1 MSKQARGRSS
11 ERARWVCLTE
21 GRDRRPLGKFR
32 RRKRIQ
38 RSRGTNNETAAEA
51 GKKSSQDMC
60 LVWGQ
65 HIYLVWYIFLMFYV
79 MQYGAPTPTQSF
91 HCVSPPHTSVNIAPK
106 YTPPPKEFVFIDAYW
121 ISWHNHW
128 IATVPNLGWCSQKQ
142 DQGMAQRMA
151 NIRLVTC
158 IKSKSREDPGFLG
171 PKVITF
177 EKLFFK
183 EKIPENTKLDT
194 GTRKVLR

>member
-1 MSKQARGRSS
+1 
-11 ERARWVCLTE
+11 
-21 GRDRRPLGKFR
+21 
-32 RRKRIQ
+32 
-38 RSRGTNNETAAEA
+38 
-51 GKKSSQDMC
+51 
-60 LVWGQ
+60 
-65 HIYLVWYIFLMFYV
+65 
-79 MQYGAPTPTQSF
+79 
-91 HCVSPPHTSVNIAPK
+91 
-106 YTPPPKEFVFIDAYW
+106 
-121 ISWHNHW
+121 
-128 IATVPNLGWCSQKQ
+128 
-142 DQGMAQRMA
+142 MAQRMA